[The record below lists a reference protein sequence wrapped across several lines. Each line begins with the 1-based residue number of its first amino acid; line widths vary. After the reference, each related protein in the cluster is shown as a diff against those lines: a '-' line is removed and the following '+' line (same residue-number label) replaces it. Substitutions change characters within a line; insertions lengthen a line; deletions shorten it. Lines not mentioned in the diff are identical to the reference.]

1 MILSCSLSEGHSFRL
16 VCEKEVRSV
25 LGHHCS
31 AVSGSEVVY
40 GRELQARPIRKLQ
53 MLLRLI
59 RIGMGLEEIAEHGTM
74 AGVTPGVRTPGPQF
88 GIHGAEAVTP
98 VLPPRV
104 LEPMENPVNEAV
116 SIVSDQEEMRSTK
129 DELEDCVAVA
139 NSAGELSLFP
149 ETVVQNGLIEIESSS
164 K

>member
-1 MILSCSLSEGHSFRL
+1 MLEEACETVDYPRGDEVVEVSFETTIHSCSLSEGHSFRL

-59 RIGMGLEEIAEHGTM
+59 RIGMGW
-74 AGVTPGVRTPGPQF
+74 R
-88 GIHGAEAVTP
+88 
-98 VLPPRV
+98 R
-104 LEPMENPVNEAV
+104 
-116 SIVSDQEEMRSTK
+116 
-129 DELEDCVAVA
+129 
-139 NSAGELSLFP
+139 
-149 ETVVQNGLIEIESSS
+149 
-164 K
+164 